1 MPWGDVDYGSYC
13 MSLKMME
20 KVAKIAVADTD
31 LFWTDQTDSGA
42 AEESC
47 TSIPL
52 FKCKIM
58 SVLGG
63 VGGRA

>member
-1 MPWGDVDYGSYC
+1 

-31 LFWTDQTDSGA
+31 LFWTDQTDSRA

-58 SVLGG
+58 SVLGKG
-63 VGGRA
+63 GGEEHNSVCMYAVGL

>member
-1 MPWGDVDYGSYC
+1 

-58 SVLGG
+58 SVLGKG
-63 VGGRA
+63 GGEEHNSVCMYAVGL